1 MDFDI
6 LYAIQSIRTPL
17 LDEIM
22 VKVFNDFVGSKGQ
35 IWVWLGMIMFIIPKT
50 RKAGAGVL
58 ISYLLAY
65 FIGDGYL
72 KDIFAR
78 VRPCNVVE
86 SIDMIVSKPS
96 SYSFPSV
103 HSLIAFASAMAIYMN
118 YKKIGIVALVFA
130 ALIAFARLYYFVHFP
145 SDVLVGSL
153 LGIVIGFIV
162 AKLLKGK
169 H

>member
-22 VKVFNDFVGSKGQ
+22 VKVFNDFVGNKGQ
-35 IWVWLGMIMFIIPKT
+35 IWVWIGIVLFLIPKT

-72 KDIFAR
+72 KDLFQR
-78 VRPCNVVE
+78 VRPCNIDE
-86 SIDMIVSKPS
+86 SINMIVSRPS

-103 HSLIAFASAMAIYMN
+103 HALLAFSSATAIYLN
-118 YKKIGIVALVFA
+118 YKKLGVI
-130 ALIAFARLYYFVHFP
+130 ALIFALLIGFARLYYFVHFP
-145 SDVLVGSL
+145 SDVLVGSI
-153 LGIVIGFIV
+153 LGIIIGTIV
-162 AKLLKGK
+162 YHLLKGNK
-169 H
+169 